1 MVRLCLQQSPALRPT
16 CADIL
21 LKIQAIKKT
30 GVSEPEQEKMS
41 LQEEKLL
48 LLKTIKVPRN
58 LGQIN
63 AGLPKA
69 NYEPGEHKV
78 EEKRL
83 RTRNQSLPPTKDAM
97 S

>member
-1 MVRLCLQQSPALRPT
+1 
-16 CADIL
+16 
-21 LKIQAIKKT
+21 
-30 GVSEPEQEKMS
+30 MS

-97 S
+97 SQPARQIPRENYHVMPGSARPQSRIKPAPK